1 MIQTTYRESLY
12 VFKSI
17 VFQSIVKLG
26 VNSLMRGK
34 NAPMITDPSWC
45 STNSVSVRLKGV
57 AMIQMSVGICKN
69 QKIKSQENSIFRD
82 VSAKI
87 YVVGWYNLWC
97 VTYIFSANM
106 YFHVY
111 ACV

>member
-1 MIQTTYRESLY
+1 MQTTYCKLLY
-12 VFKSI
+12 VSKNN
-17 VFQSIVKLG
+17 VFQSIVELG
-26 VNSLMRGK
+26 VDSLMRGK
-34 NAPMITDPSWC
+34 NAPMTTDPSWC
-45 STNSVSVRLKGV
+45 STYSDSVRLKGV